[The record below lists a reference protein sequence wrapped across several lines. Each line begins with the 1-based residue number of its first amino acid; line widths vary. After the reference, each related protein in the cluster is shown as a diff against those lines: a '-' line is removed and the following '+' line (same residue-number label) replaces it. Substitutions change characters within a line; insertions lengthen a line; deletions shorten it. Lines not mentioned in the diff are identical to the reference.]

1 MSGGSASALPRM
13 AVGELMASCACTS
26 SPLLRAG
33 RVVCASCGAPVL
45 AGSSAPRAFSK
56 TNLPDGLRDTPKF
69 YRVARALRA
78 AGDPE
83 CWKEGRAVM
92 MTPDAWQRGLTL
104 LGQGRDRSPRP
115 PPSKAAPADLD
126 SEVLAELGLTRKVR

>member
-1 MSGGSASALPRM
+1 MSLGKLAHRPNL
-13 AVGELMASCACTS
+13 GELMASCTCTS
-26 SPLLRAG
+26 TPLLRAG

-45 AGSSAPRAFSK
+45 AGPIAPRVFSK

-92 MTPDAWQRGLTL
+92 MTPAAWQRGLTL
-104 LGQGRDRSPRP
+104 LGQGRDVSPRP
-115 PPSKAAPADLD
+115 PPSEPKPTDLD
-126 SEVLAELGLTRKVR
+126 AQVRVELGLSRKVT

>member
-1 MSGGSASALPRM
+1 MSLAKLTHRPNL
-13 AVGELMASCACTS
+13 GELMASCECTS
-26 SPLLRAG
+26 TPLLRAG

-45 AGSSAPRAFSK
+45 AGSSAPRVFSK
-56 TNLPDGLRDTPKF
+56 TNLPDGLTSTAKF

-78 AGDPE
+78 AADAE

-115 PPSKAAPADLD
+115 PPSEPKPTDLD
-126 SEVLAELGLTRKVR
+126 AQVRAELGLSRKVR